1 MRAVGYA
8 KSLTSDQEKSLEDI
22 TIPEPAVG
30 PRDLLVRVAAVSVN
44 PVDVKVR
51 MRAEPAE
58 GHTVLGFD
66 AVGVVEAIGSD
77 VTLFSVGD
85 EVFYAG
91 DITRPGSN
99 AELQAV
105 DERIV
110 GRKPS
115 SLSVAEAAALP
126 LTGITAWEILFE
138 SFRLKEGEGAGKVL
152 LIIGAAGGVGSML
165 MQLAKAVTGLTVV
178 ATASRKET
186 TDWCRKL
193 GADHIIDHSQALKP
207 QLDALGLTVDYVAA
221 LTASDQHLPAIVDLI
236 RPRGQIA
243 MIDDPVGLDFTIM
256 KKKALSLHWELM
268 FTRSMFG
275 TDDMVA
281 QHELLNRIA
290 DLVDSGRL
298 QTTMTSVTGEM
309 TAANMRL
316 AHASQESGRTIGKTV
331 LTAA

>member
-1 MRAVGYA
+1 MRAIGYA

-30 PRDLLVRVAAVSVN
+30 ARDLLVRVAAVSVN

-66 AVGVVEAIGSD
+66 AVGVVEAVGAD
-77 VTLFSVGD
+77 VTLFGVGD

-115 SLSVAEAAALP
+115 TLSAAEAAALP
-126 LTGITAWEILFE
+126 LTGITAWEILFD
-138 SFRLKEGEGAGKVL
+138 SFRLKEGDGAGEVL

-178 ATASRKET
+178 ATASRPET

-193 GADHIIDHSQALKP
+193 GADHIIDHSKALKP
-207 QLDALGLTVDYVAA
+207 QLDALGLTVGYVAA
-221 LTASDQHLPAIVDLI
+221 LTASGQHLPAIVDLI

-243 MIDDPVGLDFTIM
+243 MID
-256 KKKALSLHWELM
+256 
-268 FTRSMFG
+268 
-275 TDDMVA
+275 
-281 QHELLNRIA
+281 
-290 DLVDSGRL
+290 
-298 QTTMTSVTGEM
+298 
-309 TAANMRL
+309 
-316 AHASQESGRTIGKTV
+316 
-331 LTAA
+331 

>member
-1 MRAVGYA
+1 MRAIGYA

-22 TIPEPAVG
+22 TIPEPVAG

-51 MRAEPAE
+51 MRAEPE
-58 GHTVLGFD
+58 QGHTVLGFD
-66 AVGVVEAIGSD
+66 AVGVVEAVGSD
-77 VTLFSVGD
+77 VTLFGVGD

-165 MQLAKAVTGLTVV
+165 MQLTKAVTGLTVV
-178 ATASRKET
+178 ATASRPET

-193 GADHIIDHSQALKP
+193 GADHIIDHSKALKP
-207 QLDALGLTVDYVAA
+207 QLEALGLMVDYVAA

-275 TDDMVA
+275 TDDMIE
-281 QHELLNRIA
+281 QHKLLNRIA
-290 DLVDSGRL
+290 DLVDGGRL
-298 QTTMTSVTGEM
+298 QTTMTSVIGKM
-309 TAANMRL
+309 DAANMRL
-316 AHASQESGRTIGKTV
+316 AHAAQESGRTIGKTV
-331 LTAA
+331 LTTA